1 MTYPGSWQD
10 ADNELRLCLGSITS
24 LGESLAKSQLD
35 PSGIGIRVHDRRI
48 AIANSHLQSESK
60 SKTLPQTQ

>member
-24 LGESLAKSQLD
+24 LSKSLAKSQLD
-35 PSGIGIRVHDRRI
+35 TSGVGVRIHDRRI
-48 AIANSHLQSESK
+48 AIANSHLKSESK
-60 SKTLPQTQ
+60 WEISPQTQ